1 MNDTDANKAA
11 AREYLVRGLR
21 NTRHIMAKRQ
31 NATVRFMVGNVSHV
45 GHVTQVARE
54 QFTYVSDL
62 TGEEHTFL
70 LDDVTGFAYEKL
82 LLVPTE
88 IADYVIFRR
97 HHPAYTSRGEYA

>member
-11 AREYLVRGLR
+11 ARDYLIRGLR

-45 GHVTQVARE
+45 GHVIQVAAE

-82 LLVPTE
+82 LIVPTE
-88 IADYVIFRR
+88 ITPYMLTRK
-97 HHPAYTSRGEYA
+97 EMYA